1 LVILSEKQLNRR
13 PAGKFKL
20 PQGVKPALDAE
31 RNGTAEE
38 VAEKVM
44 VLFQQCTAGA
54 KSPT

>member
-1 LVILSEKQLNRR
+1 VILSEKQLNRR